1 MNAGQFLK
9 GLIDRVAAPADP
21 ARSAARRA
29 REVVE
34 LCHALMSERGEVSG
48 AALAREVLAAYAA
61 LPANAHTPF
70 LHLLAEEFSP
80 DAIAIARAAADFSSD
95 ASPQSLIKL
104 QHAVESPRQELFR
117 RLNVASG
124 ATAALVDLR
133 RRLSRELKTAPQLA
147 AVDADLA
154 HLFGSWFNRG
164 FLKLER
170 IDWRTPAIVL
180 EKLIQ
185 YEAVHEIAGW
195 KDLHRR
201 LATDR
206 RCFGFFHPALPD
218 EPLIFIEVA
227 LTERISDAVAPLLDQ
242 DSPLADPARADSA
255 IFYSITN
262 CQEGLRGISFGN
274 LLIKQVAEELSREF
288 PRLKNF
294 ATLSPIPGF
303 RRWLDPLLAKDEPEL
318 LSDEESASLASAFP
332 AETGT
337 AALAGIIGKR
347 HWWRDVALRKTAEP
361 VLTRLA
367 AHYLMV
373 ESNGKRARDP
383 VAHFHLSNGA
393 RVERLNMAGDT
404 SDKGA
409 KESATMMVN
418 YLYDPGKIED
428 WHEDYAGEGK
438 RNASTIVRRL
448 ARGWS

>member
-9 GLIDRVAAPADP
+9 GLIDKVAAPADP

-70 LHLLAEEFSP
+70 LYLLAEEFSP
-80 DAIAIARAAADFSSD
+80 DAVAIARAAADFSSD

-133 RRLSRELKTAPQLA
+133 RRLSRELKAAPQLA

-303 RRWLDPLLAKDEPEL
+303 RAWLDAEAKNND
-318 LSDEESASLASAFP
+318 AV
-332 AETGT
+332 
-337 AALAGIIGKR
+337 AALLPALKN
-347 HWWRDVALRKTAEP
+347 RDWHKDTTTSAAMREPLMALC
-361 VLTRLA
+361 
-367 AHYLMV
+367 AHYLLKAKKDGGPLDAV
-373 ESNGKRARDP
+373 SR
-383 VAHFHLSNGA
+383 FHLGNGA
-393 RVERLNMAGDT
+393 RLERLNWLADVSPAGMQR
-404 SDKGA
+404 
-409 KESATMMVN
+409 SAGMMVN
-418 YLYDPGKIED
+418 YLYRLDEVEVN
-428 WHEDYAGEGK
+428 HEAF
-438 RNASTIVRRL
+438 VRDGNIATSHAIKKL
-448 ARGWS
+448 ARDRDAVMRKRSA

>member
-9 GLIDRVAAPADP
+9 GLIDKVAAPADP

-61 LPANAHTPF
+61 LPANAHKPF
-70 LHLLAEEFSP
+70 LYLLAEEFSP
-80 DAIAIARAAADFSSD
+80 DAVAIARAAADFSSD

-133 RRLSRELKTAPQLA
+133 RRLSRELKAAPQLA

-303 RRWLDPLLAKDEPEL
+303 RAWLDAEAKNND
-318 LSDEESASLASAFP
+318 AV
-332 AETGT
+332 
-337 AALAGIIGKR
+337 AALLPALKN
-347 HWWRDVALRKTAEP
+347 RDWHKDTTTSAAMREPLMALC
-361 VLTRLA
+361 
-367 AHYLMV
+367 AHYLLKAKKDGGPLDAV
-373 ESNGKRARDP
+373 SR
-383 VAHFHLSNGA
+383 FHLGNGA
-393 RVERLNMAGDT
+393 RLERLNWLADVSPAGMQR
-404 SDKGA
+404 
-409 KESATMMVN
+409 SAGMMVN
-418 YLYDPGKIED
+418 YLYRLDEVEVN
-428 WHEDYAGEGK
+428 HEAF
-438 RNASTIVRRL
+438 VRDGNIATSHAIKKL
-448 ARGWS
+448 ARDRDAVMRKRSA

>member
-9 GLIDRVAAPADP
+9 GLIDKVAAPADP

-133 RRLSRELKTAPQLA
+133 RRLSRELKAAPQLA

-303 RRWLDPLLAKDEPEL
+303 RAWLDAEAKNND
-318 LSDEESASLASAFP
+318 AV
-332 AETGT
+332 
-337 AALAGIIGKR
+337 AALLPALKN
-347 HWWRDVALRKTAEP
+347 RDWHKDTTTSAAMREPLMALC
-361 VLTRLA
+361 
-367 AHYLMV
+367 AHYLLKAKKDGGPLDAV
-373 ESNGKRARDP
+373 SR
-383 VAHFHLSNGA
+383 FHLGNGA
-393 RVERLNMAGDT
+393 RLERLNWLADASPAGMQR
-404 SDKGA
+404 
-409 KESATMMVN
+409 SAGMMVN
-418 YLYDPGKIED
+418 YLYRLDEVEVN
-428 WHEDYAGEGK
+428 HEAF
-438 RNASTIVRRL
+438 VRDGNIATSHAIKKL
-448 ARGWS
+448 ARDRDAVMRKRSA